1 MATSSPF
8 SFAQSLFAR
17 LPSTFTPPEWAV
29 AEAQGRLVLLLNH
42 VLMQEPQAMERLV
55 RQQGRVVRVQWHDFH
70 FQVRISPAGLLQ
82 LERASDT
89 TDLSLTLAAATPWEL
104 VAPLL
109 EGAKPEVQVQGDVQL
124 AADINWLIDHV
135 RWDIE
140 ADLARIVGDVPAHGL
155 CDMGRHVAQALRRV
169 VPSRPPFASAPAAPS
184 APESQA

>member
-1 MATSSPF
+1 MATSSLF

-17 LPSTFTPPEWAV
+17 LPPTLTPPDWAV
-29 AEAQGRLVLLLNH
+29 SEAQGRLVLLLNH
-42 VLMQEPQAMERLV
+42 VLMQEPLAMERLA
-55 RQQGRVVRVQWHDFH
+55 RQQGRVVRVQWQDFH

-82 LERASDT
+82 LERATDT
-89 TDLSLTLAAATPWEL
+89 TDLSLTLSAATPWEL

-135 RWDIE
+135 RWDME

-155 CDMGRHVAQALRRV
+155 CDIGCQMAQALRRF
-169 VPSRPPFASAPAAPS
+169 VPGRAPFAATAS

>member
-1 MATSSPF
+1 MATPSPF

-17 LPSTFTPPEWAV
+17 LPPALTPPDWAV
-29 AEAQGRLVLLLNH
+29 AEVQGRLVLLLNH
-42 VLMQEPQAMERLV
+42 VLMQEPLAMERLV
-55 RQQGRVVRVQWHDFH
+55 RQQGRVVRVQWQDFH

-82 LERASDT
+82 LERATDT
-89 TDLSLTLAAATPWEL
+89 TDLSLTLPAATPWDL

-109 EGAKPEVQVQGDVQL
+109 EGAKPDVQVQGDVQL
-124 AADINWLIDHV
+124 AADMNWLIDHV

-155 CDMGRHVAQALRRV
+155 GDIGRQMAQALRRF
-169 VPSRPPFASAPAAPS
+169 VPSRAPFAASAS